1 MKDSNY
7 VVIQGWMVSRLHLTG
22 NALMVYAC
30 IFGFSQGG
38 EWYTGT
44 ASYLADWCGC
54 SKRYML
60 RLLADMVDKQLLRK
74 RKRDVGGVTFCDYQ
88 AITPDERQD
97 PEAADR
103 ETSKAVPE
111 TVETIPD
118 TVCESSPPVNKV
130 HHPGEQS
137 SPHNL
142 NINIYTRESKDSL
155 VCASSCASDDG
166 FAAFWAAYP
175 KKKSKG
181 QALSAWK
188 KLKPDSSLQAL
199 ILKAVEAQKRSP
211 DWQKD
216 KGQYIPY
223 PATWLNAMAWE
234 DEMPAEQK
242 RREVQYLP

>member
-1 MKDSNY
+1 MLKDNNY
-7 VVIQGWMVSRLHLTG
+7 IVIQGWMISRLHLTG

-44 ASYLADWCGC
+44 AGYLADWCDC
-54 SKRYML
+54 QKKYML
-60 RLLADMVDKQLLRK
+60 KLLKKMTDEGLLRK
-74 RKRDVGGVTFCDYQ
+74 RTRDENGVTFCSYQ
-88 AITPDERQD
+88 AVTPEEGTEQQ
-97 PEAADR
+97 PKTPNQEYQSA
-103 ETSKAVPE
+103 
-111 TVETIPD
+111 
-118 TVCESSPPVNKV
+118 SPVHKV
-130 HHPGEQS
+130 DHPGAQS
-137 SPHNL
+137 APSN
-142 NINIYTRESKDSL
+142 NINIIYTRESKDSL
-155 VCASSCASDDG
+155 VCANRCASDDG
-166 FAAFWAAYP
+166 FAAFWTAYP

-216 KGQYIPY
+216 KGKYIPY

-234 DEMPAEQK
+234 DEVPTEQK

>member
-1 MKDSNY
+1 MKDNNY
-7 VVIQGWMVSRLHLTG
+7 IVIQGWMVSRLKLTG

-30 IFGFSQGG
+30 IFGFSQDG
-38 EWYTGT
+38 EWFTGT
-44 ASYLADWCGC
+44 AGYLAEWCDC
-54 SKRYML
+54 RKKYML
-60 RLLADMVDKQLLRK
+60 TLLKKMTDDGLLRK
-74 RKRDVGGVTFCDYQ
+74 RTRDQNGVTFCEYQ
-88 AITPDERQD
+88 AITPE
-97 PEAADR
+97 EH
-103 ETSKAVPE
+103 
-111 TVETIPD
+111 
-118 TVCESSPPVNKV
+118 CEHQKNGSEDAPQSEPPVHKV
-130 HHPGEQS
+130 NPPGSQS
-137 SPHNL
+137 EPSN
-142 NINIYTRESKDSL
+142 NINIIYTRESKDSL
-155 VCASSCASDDG
+155 VCASRCASDDG
-166 FAAFWAAYP
+166 FAAFWTAYP

-216 KGQYIPY
+216 KGKYIPY